1 MDSEQNRQKS
11 QWIYILVVMRERLSE
26 EVMLSTVMKD
36 MRECDLLASG
46 VLLVI
51 HSNYYFQC
59 PQEDCKTL
67 HMHTYT
73 YTSMFTIFCDHSN
86 AATLPNGCVLPMMYC
101 LVMMM
106 DLNGVN
112 LSLSVVLV
120 PVKKDIVDICEW
132 LRLWWGANLWLWGL
146 NSLFNW
152 S

>member
-26 EVMLSTVMKD
+26 EVMLSAVMKD

-73 YTSMFTIFCDHSN
+73 YTPMFTIFYDHSN
-86 AATLPNGCVLPMMYC
+86 AATLPNGCVLPMVYC

-120 PVKKDIVDICEW
+120 PVRKDIVDICEW
-132 LRLWWGANLWLWGL
+132 LRLWWGANLCLWGL
-146 NSLFNW
+146 NSLSKW